1 MQITYIDIK
10 EIQNILRHANRV
22 YIDGILSKSKIEK
35 IHITIPEDIKRRII
49 SYEFDADNFEAYLTT
64 DSQ

>member
-1 MQITYIDIK
+1 MQKTYIDIK

-35 IHITIPEDIKRRII
+35 IHITITEDIKRKII